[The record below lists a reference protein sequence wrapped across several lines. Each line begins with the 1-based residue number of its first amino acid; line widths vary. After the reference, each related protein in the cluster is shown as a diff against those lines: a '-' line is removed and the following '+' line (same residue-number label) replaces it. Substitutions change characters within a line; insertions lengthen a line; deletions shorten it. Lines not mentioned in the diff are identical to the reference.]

1 MINSPDNNVIPS
13 RAEGLA
19 RINEIQQLTEL
30 LLAEQ
35 ENLKKDI
42 IQTTATLIRCI
53 HLCKQV
59 IPRNNIIYDKWL
71 QIAQGNLEMV
81 LNFANSNITTLLQA
95 MQVELETLPQRN

>member
-1 MINSPDNNVIPS
+1 MINSPDN
-13 RAEGLA
+13 LA

-35 ENLKKDI
+35 NRLNKDMI
-42 IQTTATLIRCI
+42 RATATLIRCVR
-53 HLCKQV
+53 LCKQAM
-59 IPRNNIIYDKWL
+59 PHNIIFDKWL